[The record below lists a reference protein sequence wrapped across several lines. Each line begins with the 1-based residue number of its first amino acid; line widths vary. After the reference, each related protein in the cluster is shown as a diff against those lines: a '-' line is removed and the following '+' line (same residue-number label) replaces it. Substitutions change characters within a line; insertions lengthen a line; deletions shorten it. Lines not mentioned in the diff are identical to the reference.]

1 MEYQGDINSPALST
15 SERCR
20 IKRRIVNREAA
31 RRLRERR
38 QETLDSAQD
47 KVSHLRKVHHAVLWC
62 DVLPWLLTYLVPACS
77 AWIGTKLCMSTGP
90 GLPLRDVVQP

>member
-1 MEYQGDINSPALST
+1 MLCLLRQACEKDKQAVDQDKPAPKKAGRPVEYQGDINSPALST

-47 KVSHLRKVHHAVLWC
+47 KVSHIAGLARSGLCC
-62 DVLPWLLTYLVPACS
+62 D
-77 AWIGTKLCMSTGP
+77 WIPHIIC
-90 GLPLRDVVQP
+90 

>member
-1 MEYQGDINSPALST
+1 MLCLLRQAFEQDKQPFDQDRPAPKKAGRPVEYQGDINSPALST

-38 QETLDSAQD
+38 QESLDSAQE
-47 KVSHLRKVHHAVLWC
+47 KVSHLA
-62 DVLPWLLTYLVPACS
+62 
-77 AWIGTKLCMSTGP
+77 
-90 GLPLRDVVQP
+90 GLA